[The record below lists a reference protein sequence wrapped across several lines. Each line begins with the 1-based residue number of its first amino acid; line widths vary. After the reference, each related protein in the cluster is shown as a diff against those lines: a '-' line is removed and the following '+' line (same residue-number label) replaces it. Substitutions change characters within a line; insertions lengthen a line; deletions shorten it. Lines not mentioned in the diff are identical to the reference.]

1 MSDMI
6 ITLCGSLNFAKEI
19 LEIKNRLEEMG
30 HEVLIPASITVFSI
44 RNENDAEK
52 LKDGRKKYI
61 DEIKPVYTKKHFKLV
76 EKSDAILVVNID
88 KKGIKNY
95 IGGATFAEIMV
106 AFYLG
111 KKIFFLNPIPRDEK
125 MSFFVDELE
134 CVKPVVLNGNLE
146 MAK

>member
-61 DEIKPVYTKKHFKLV
+61 DEIKPVYTKEHFKLV